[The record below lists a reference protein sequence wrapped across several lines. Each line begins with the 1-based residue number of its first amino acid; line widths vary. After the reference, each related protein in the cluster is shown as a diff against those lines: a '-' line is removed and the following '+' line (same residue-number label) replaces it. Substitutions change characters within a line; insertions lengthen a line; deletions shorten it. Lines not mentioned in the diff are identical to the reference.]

1 MSALDFVVNSISSD
15 LGPPW
20 VFMGEGF
27 SGTTTLF

>member
-1 MSALDFVVNSISSD
+1 MSALVFVVKSISSD

-27 SGTTTLF
+27 SGNTTLF